1 MMMKHGVMS
10 LTTGRV
16 HVGTQLAVSLHQ
28 RNTAEGETKMIEI
41 CVMSSVVKMHVVGLK
56 TSVSSASALNKSNV
70 KTGTIITMVP
80 NMTNLTDSIPQK
92 EGAMQEE

>member
-28 RNTAEGETKMIEI
+28 RNMAEGETKMIEI

>member
-16 HVGTQLAVSLHQ
+16 HMGTQLAVSLHQ
-28 RNTAEGETKMIEI
+28 RNMAEGETKMIEI

>member
-70 KTGTIITMVP
+70 KTWTIITMVP